1 MNADDHMET
10 ESEAIERL
18 TGAGFERNLWI
29 DDDGR
34 VTSGGNT
41 GDTGDTTWD
50 PADLT
55 VSETVRFE
63 GTSNPD
69 DEAILLAISLGGEP
83 LGVLSTPYGPDVSAP
98 QADAIRQLD
107 A

>member
-10 ESEAIERL
+10 QSEAVERL

-34 VTSGGNT
+34 VTSG

-63 GTSNPD
+63 GTSSPD

-83 LGVLSTPYGPDVSAP
+83 LGVLSTPYGPDVSAA
-98 QADAIRQLD
+98 QADAIKQLG